1 MSHTAERPEHATRR
15 FDRHRFAT
23 NRDLI
28 LRFHRLGSDSLGEVP
43 EIQYGQAPALAKERK
58 VTVAQLGFA
67 RQFANTKKK
76 GLTEKSLRDM
86 LRRCEKA
93 NFLVGVQHFTL
104 LITLESSEQ
113 ASFLD
118 EMIDNKWTLAE
129 AKRQLRLRFEHR
141 RHGGRRPGAPNDL
154 TQFWTQL
161 ESRLTSLNRWRN
173 VTLKLFEKSPE
184 LLSRA
189 GVADAI
195 QLLDDIE
202 GRSTNLLL
210 AAGRAIKAARVS
222 KKKYP
227 KRRSK

>member
-1 MSHTAERPEHATRR
+1 M
-15 FDRHRFAT
+15 
-23 NRDLI
+23 I
-28 LRFHRLGSDSLGEVP
+28 LRFHRLGSESLSEVP

-67 RQFANTKKK
+67 RQFANSEKK
-76 GLTEKSLRDM
+76 GLTEKLLRDM
-86 LRRCEKA
+86 LRRCEVAK
-93 NFLVGVQHFTL
+93 FLVGVQHFAL
-104 LITLESSEQ
+104 LIILESAEKE
-113 ASFLD
+113 AFLN
-118 EMIDNKWTLAE
+118 EMIENKWTLAE
-129 AKRQLRLRFEHR
+129 AKRQLRLRNKDR
-141 RHGGRRPGAPNDL
+141 RRGGRRPGAPKDL
-154 TQFWTQL
+154 AHFWIQL

-189 GVADAI
+189 GVADAL

-222 KKKYP
+222 KKKQQKKKP
-227 KRRSK
+227 QRQQGR